1 MNAKE
6 QLHDGDRA
14 ELADDSEAA
23 QPEEMAQIDASTK
36 GNAMHGVSLHVRTN
50 PINYLEKI

>member
-14 ELADDSEAA
+14 ELADDSEAT

-36 GNAMHGVSLHVRTN
+36 GDAMHGVSLHVRTN